1 MGYSDLM
8 KFLLVGNYGVG
19 NLGDELL
26 REYFLKTF
34 PEVEW
39 TVVSAL
45 CAKAVPNEVACHPE
59 FIEGRRATVDV
70 SMVRQAHHDTSTVHR
85 FPFGLRSLL
94 TTPWWKTLSALR
106 KSDGMVFGGGTLF
119 TDIESPKAPML
130 WWWHALWARLFHKKI
145 ILAFQGIGPF
155 RTKIG
160 MWCSRWVVARAELVI
175 VRDAESFRRIASWKK
190 KQCVLS
196 FDPVLS
202 LFAAEK
208 QDVSGKIFVVIPRA
222 NATQEFMERATVMWQ
237 QRKGEWSGVRIVSL
251 EPENADEVRICDA
264 LARSMQASVVPV
276 RTFEE
281 LNDALQDAAYVLT
294 QRYHGAIASIGLG
307 VVFEVMPQHV
317 GDKLEAVQGMD
328 RSEALQSI
336 KVGEQA
342 LREAFHL

>member
-1 MGYSDLM
+1 MGYSDPM

-34 PEVEW
+34 SEIDWVIV
-39 TVVSAL
+39 TAGHSQFSIL
-45 CAKAVPNEVACHPE
+45 NSQFHNVP
-59 FIEGRRATVDV
+59 
-70 SMVRQAHHDTSTVHR
+70 R

-106 KSDGMVFGGGTLF
+106 QSDGMVFGGGTLF

-130 WWWHALWARLFHKKI
+130 WWWHAFFAWMFRKKI

-160 MWCSRWVVARAELVI
+160 TWCSRWVVARAELVI

-202 LFAAEK
+202 LFVGEK
-208 QDVSGKIFVVIPRA
+208 QNVTGKIFVVIPRA
-222 NATQEFMERATVMWQ
+222 NATQEFMERATVMWH

-251 EPENADEVRICDA
+251 EPDNAHEVRICDT
-264 LARSMQASVVPV
+264 LARSMQASVVAV
-276 RTFEE
+276 RTFEA
-281 LNDALQDAAYVLT
+281 LRDALQDAAYVLT
-294 QRYHGAIASIGLG
+294 QRYHGAIAAMGLG
-307 VVFEVMPQHV
+307 ALFEVMPQYV
-317 GDKLEAVQGMD
+317 GDKLEAVQRMD

-336 KVGEQA
+336 KIGERA
-342 LREAFHL
+342 LREAFRL

>member
-1 MGYSDLM
+1 MQ
-8 KFLLVGNYGVG
+8 FLLVGNYGTG

-34 PEVEW
+34 SEVEW
-39 TVVSAL
+39 TVV
-45 CAKAVPNEVACHPE
+45 VADAGC
-59 FIEGRRATVDV
+59 RLQVA
-70 SMVRQAHHDTSTVHR
+70 DTTIPR
-85 FPFGLRSLL
+85 LPFGLRSLL
-94 TTPWWKTLSALR
+94 TTPWWRTIAALR
-106 KSDGMVFGGGTLF
+106 RSDGMVFGGGTLF
-119 TDIESPKAPML
+119 TDIESVKAPML
-130 WWWHALWARLFHKKI
+130 WWWHAFFAWIFRKKI

-155 RTKIG
+155 RTGIG
-160 MWCSRWVVARAELVI
+160 AWCSRWVVARAELTI
-175 VRDAESFRRIASWKK
+175 VRDAESFQRIASWKK
-190 KQCVLS
+190 KRCVLS

-208 QDVSGKIFVVIPRA
+208 REVGGSVFVVIPRA

-264 LARSMQASVVPV
+264 LARSMQASVVAV
-276 RTFEE
+276 KTFEE
-281 LNDALQDAAYVLT
+281 LRDALRDAAYVLT
-294 QRYHGAIASIGLG
+294 QRYHGAIAAMGLG
-307 VVFEVMPQHV
+307 VVFEAVPQQA

-336 KVGEQA
+336 TVGEQA

>member
-1 MGYSDLM
+1 MGYSYPM

-39 TVVSAL
+39 TVL
-45 CAKAVPNEVACHPE
+45 
-59 FIEGRRATVDV
+59 
-70 SMVRQAHHDTSTVHR
+70 STMSDCRLQIAEKTLPR
-85 FPFGLRSLL
+85 FPFGLCSFF
-94 TTPWWKTLSALR
+94 TTPWWRTIVALYN
-106 KSDGMVFGGGTLF
+106 SDGMVFGGGTLF
-119 TDIESPKAPML
+119 TDIESVKAPML
-130 WWWHALWARLFHKKI
+130 WWWHAFFAWMLRKKI

-160 MWCSRWVVARAELVI
+160 TWCSRWVVARAELVI

-202 LFAAEK
+202 LFAAKK
-208 QDVSGKIFVVIPRA
+208 QNVTGKIFVVIPRA
-222 NATQEFMERATVMWQ
+222 NATQEFMERATVIWQ

-251 EPENADEVRICDA
+251 EPENADEVRICVA
-264 LARSMQASVVPV
+264 LARSMQASVVAV
-276 RTFEE
+276 KTFEE
-281 LNDALQDAAYVLT
+281 LRDALRDAAYVLT
-294 QRYHGAIASIGLG
+294 QRYHGAIAAMGVD
-307 VVFEVMPQHV
+307 VVFEAVPQQA